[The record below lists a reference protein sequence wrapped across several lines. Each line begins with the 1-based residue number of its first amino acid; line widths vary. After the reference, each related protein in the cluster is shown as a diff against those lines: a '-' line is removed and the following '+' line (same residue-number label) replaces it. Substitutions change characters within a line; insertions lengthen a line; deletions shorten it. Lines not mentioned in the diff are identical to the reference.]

1 MPLSISFSSLL
12 PSFLPSPSLPLSV
25 KKLFTRRLLRGYT
38 KPSSSRFSKCNGDI
52 NNKTKKRSKQ
62 HLRINKIDESEAKTN
77 SLKRNENFLP
87 MMVGDGSMRVESSIE
102 SAKER
107 RRIGGD
113 RW

>member
-1 MPLSISFSSLL
+1 M
-12 PSFLPSPSLPLSV
+12 
-25 KKLFTRRLLRGYT
+25 
-38 KPSSSRFSKCNGDI
+38 
-52 NNKTKKRSKQ
+52 
-62 HLRINKIDESEAKTN
+62 DESEAKTN

-87 MMVGDGSMRVESSIE
+87 MMVGGGSMRVESSIE

>member
-12 PSFLPSPSLPLSV
+12 PSHV
-25 KKLFTRRLLRGYT
+25 YT
-38 KPSSSRFSKCNGDI
+38 KPSSSRFSKSNGDI

-62 HLRINKIDESEAKTN
+62 HLRINKMDESEAKTN

>member
-38 KPSSSRFSKCNGDI
+38 KPSSSRFSNGDI

-62 HLRINKIDESEAKTN
+62 HLRINKMDESEAKTN

-87 MMVGDGSMRVESSIE
+87 MMVEDGSMRVESSIE